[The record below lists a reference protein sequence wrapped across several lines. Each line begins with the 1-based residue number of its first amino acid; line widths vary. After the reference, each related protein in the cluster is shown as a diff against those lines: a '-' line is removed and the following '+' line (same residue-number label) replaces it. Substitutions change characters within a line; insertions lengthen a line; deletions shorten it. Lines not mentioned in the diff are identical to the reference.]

1 MSFSEGKYCK
11 VNRTVF
17 SMENR
22 LFSYRKTNK
31 KKMRLP
37 PLKCKYSLK

>member
-31 KKMRLP
+31 KKNEVTTAQMQI
-37 PLKCKYSLK
+37 